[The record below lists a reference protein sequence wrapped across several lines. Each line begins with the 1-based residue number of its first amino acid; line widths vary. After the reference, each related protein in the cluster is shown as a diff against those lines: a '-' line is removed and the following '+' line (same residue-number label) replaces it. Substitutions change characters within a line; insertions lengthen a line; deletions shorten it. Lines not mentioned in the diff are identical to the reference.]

1 MTAFSHTF
9 PLRVYYEDT
18 DHGGVVYY
26 ANYLKYMERGRT
38 EFLRAGG
45 IELDGLEAETGAMF
59 AVTEAHVRY
68 PLPARFN
75 DALVVES
82 ALTEMRGARLSFH
95 QLVRRATD
103 GALLAEADIHLAC
116 IDRQGKAKRIPDSV
130 KAVMRRHLTS
140 QHKEHT

>member
-1 MTAFSHTF
+1 
-9 PLRVYYEDT
+9 
-18 DHGGVVYY
+18 
-26 ANYLKYMERGRT
+26 
-38 EFLRAGG
+38 
-45 IELDGLEAETGAMF
+45 MF

-68 PLPARFN
+68 HLPARFN

-82 ALTEMRGARLSFH
+82 TLTEMRGARLSFR
-95 QLVRRATD
+95 QLVRRTVD
-103 GALLAEADIHLAC
+103 GTLLVEADIHLAC